1 MRDADRIVPHNI
13 LLQIMLMLVPV
24 CTAPPPFTFPDRNK
38 WWENGQNSLTRCWMV
53 TSTIRKL
60 IPSIQQNAA
69 NQNNENAKK
78 KISSST
84 TLEHWLVRCTSM
96 SSNYLVI
103 IARWKTLTDTK
114 NYAEWRSTNCWC
126 STKIDVRIKTKR
138 LQFNDFTIRC
148 KLIKNPES
156 KSKFYG
162 CALIVFVHI
171 RRFYWTLLRAPK

>member
-1 MRDADRIVPHNI
+1 MMREWPELVDS
-13 LLQIMLMLVPV
+13 LLNGYKHHPEIDSID
-24 CTAPPPFTFPDRNK
+24 TAK
-38 WWENGQNSLTRCWMV
+38 C
-53 TSTIRKL
+53 RK
-60 IPSIQQNAA
+60 SKQWKC
-69 NQNNENAKK
+69 KK